1 MSDRPVD
8 VVQRTPLCV
17 QPNERK
23 SHGVQ
28 NCSLW
33 FEAGASRLGAPAGC
47 SLHSGGDWA
56 PVFNMG
62 KGGNGAIAVPKQCP

>member
-23 SHGVQ
+23 SHMESKTAVFGLKRALRGWVRLPGAR
-28 NCSLW
+28 CIV
-33 FEAGASRLGAPAGC
+33 AGTGRPS
-47 SLHSGGDWA
+47 STWA
-56 PVFNMG
+56 
-62 KGGNGAIAVPKQCP
+62 KAETVP